1 MRVAYFSPLSP
12 NRSGIADY
20 SEALLPHLARHC
32 QLEVFIE
39 NYTPASQDLQNLVR
53 IRHWREFE
61 EEHARRRYD
70 AVLYQVGNNPL
81 HVYIYDLAVRVP
93 GVVVLHEFN
102 LHYLLADVT
111 ITRDDWDGYLR
122 ELEYNAGPAA
132 LDQAR
137 KVLRG
142 ETEPEYDHIPMNQR
156 LLENSQAAIV
166 HSQYMVGLVR
176 QARFRLPLARIPH
189 GVAAPRVD
197 SQQAR
202 ARLGLDQEL
211 LIGAFGFLKPYKRI
225 HSAIHAL
232 ARLRRTFPD
241 THLLLVGEEHPQYP
255 LRPLIQRLD
264 LEDCVRLLGFVPL
277 EDFLDYVAACDV
289 CLNLRYPT
297 AGESSGSLLREM
309 ALGKPAVV
317 SDLGFYSE
325 LPNDACL
332 KLPVGNGPGG
342 NGSAGSRPAGS
353 REVEW
358 LTEYLAALLNTPE
371 LREAL
376 GQAASRWAA
385 QECSWEKVAEQY
397 AGFLREQA
405 AAGRPVAASGSAKES
420 ASPETA
426 VPPLDREAAAEY
438 ILSFSVT
445 SRETEDYVHV
455 HHQRLLRTL
464 EITPP
469 AVTGGSSRILEMG
482 CYMQITPALRRFLG
496 YQEIRGCYFGQA
508 GRSDHKV
515 AYSAT
520 SERFSCWI
528 DLFDAEKD
536 RFPYPDESFDTVL
549 CCELIEHL
557 SQDPMHMM
565 AEINRVL
572 KLDGH
577 LVLSTPNITGTRGL
591 QAILHGCHPGLF
603 HSYGVPRA
611 GAEVES
617 RHNREY
623 TPGDVRVL
631 FESSG
636 LELVRLETGWLSE
649 QDAMRYATTDQ
660 LLKQWSFPSDL
671 RGDIIY
677 AVGQKVGPVQRR
689 YPIELYSSL

>member
-12 NRSGIADY
+12 KCSGIADY
-20 SEALLPHLARHC
+20 SETLLPHLARHC
-32 QLEVFIE
+32 KLEVFIE
-39 NYTPASQDLQNLVR
+39 DYTPASQDLQKLVR

-61 EEHARRRYD
+61 EEHARGHYD
-70 AVLYQVGNNPL
+70 AVLYHVGNNPQ
-81 HVYIYDLAVRVP
+81 HVYIYDLAVRFP

-111 ITRDDWDGYLR
+111 ITRNNWEGYLR
-122 ELEYNAGPAA
+122 ELEYNAGPVA
-132 LDQAR
+132 LDHAR
-137 KVLRG
+137 KVLRV
-142 ETEPEYDHIPMNQR
+142 ETEPEYDRIPMNRR

-166 HSQYMVGLVR
+166 HSQYMVGLVC
-176 QARFRLPLARIPH
+176 QAGFRLPLARIPH

-197 SQQAR
+197 PQQAR
-202 ARLGLDQEL
+202 ARLGLDHEL

-232 ARLRRTFPD
+232 ARLRRAFPD

-255 LRPLIQRLD
+255 LRPLIQRLG

-332 KLPVGNGPGG
+332 KLPVGDGPGG
-342 NGSAGSRPAGS
+342 NE
-353 REVEW
+353 EVEW

-376 GQAASRWAA
+376 GQAARRWAA

-405 AAGRPVAASGSAKES
+405 EAGRLVAAVGSTKKL

-426 VPPLDREAAAEY
+426 VPTLDREAAAEY
-438 ILSFSVT
+438 VLSFSVT
-445 SRETEDYVHV
+445 SRETDDYVRV

-464 EITPP
+464 EITPR
-469 AVTGGSSRILEMG
+469 AVTGGGSRILEMG

-496 YQEIRGCYFGQA
+496 YQEIRGCYFGKA

-520 SERFSCWI
+520 GERFSCWI

-536 RFPYPDESFDTVL
+536 QFPYPDKFFDTVM

-572 KLDGH
+572 KPDGH

-591 QAILHGCHPGLF
+591 QAILHGCHPGLV
-603 HSYGVPRA
+603 HTYGVPRA
-611 GAEVES
+611 GAEEEGW
-617 RHNREY
+617 HNREY

-631 FESSG
+631 FENSG

-649 QDAMRYATTDQ
+649 QDATRYAKADQ
-660 LLKQWSFPSDL
+660 LLKQWGFPSDL

-677 AVGQKVGPVQRR
+677 AVGQKVGPVQQR